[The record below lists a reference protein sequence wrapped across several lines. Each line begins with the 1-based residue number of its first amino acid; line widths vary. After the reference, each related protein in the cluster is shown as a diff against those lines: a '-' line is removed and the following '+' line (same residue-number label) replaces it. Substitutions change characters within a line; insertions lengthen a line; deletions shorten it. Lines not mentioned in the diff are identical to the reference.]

1 MSVFRYQKE
10 DALPQTF
17 LEVVMYTF
25 FFKCAKKYVLPLKRK
40 KMLININ
47 DLQWSAVML
56 ALLSNVTVHYHLDNY
71 GPTVFRLNKWNLGQ
85 CPL

>member
-1 MSVFRYQKE
+1 
-10 DALPQTF
+10 
-17 LEVVMYTF
+17 
-25 FFKCAKKYVLPLKRK
+25 
-40 KMLININ
+40 MLININ